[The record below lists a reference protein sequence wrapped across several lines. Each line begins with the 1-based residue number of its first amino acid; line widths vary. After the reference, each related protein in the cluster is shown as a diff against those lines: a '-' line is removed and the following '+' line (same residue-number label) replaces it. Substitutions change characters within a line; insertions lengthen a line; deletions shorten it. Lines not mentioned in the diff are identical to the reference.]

1 MTPKILSFLVGKGGA
16 AKTTLAYSVGKYA
29 HDQGS
34 KVLLIDADPNTS
46 LTNQY
51 ERRVASHSNGY
62 IKELDFPEVR
72 SMNPN
77 MKAGVASQIRKQA
90 ESFDLVIVDLAGSF
104 NPFQEA
110 VALCSDM
117 IIVPT
122 KTEDKFVQPALD
134 TMDILTELQEANN
147 GLPIVALARMA
158 FPRRGIVAGSQNKKL
173 EEFSCLTNFTTPY
186 PKQYEISDIF
196 GYSITELDKIG
207 TKTENESASTCAI
220 QMRHLCKEI
229 LDIVEAI

>member
-29 HDQGS
+29 HDQGN
-34 KVLLIDADPNTS
+34 KVLMIDADPNTS

-51 ERRVASHSNGY
+51 ERRVASHSNGF

-77 MKAGVASQIRKQA
+77 MKVGVASQIRKQA
-90 ESFDLVIVDLAGSF
+90 EDFDLVIVDLAGSF

-122 KTEDKFVQPALD
+122 KTEDKYVQPALD
-134 TMDILTELQEANN
+134 TMEILTELQEANN

-158 FPRRGIVAGSQNKKL
+158 FPRRGVVAGVQNKKL

-186 PKQYEISDIF
+186 PKQYEISDMF
-196 GYSITELDKIG
+196 GYSVTELDKIG
-207 TKTENESASTCAI
+207 TKTENESSSTCAI
-220 QMRHLCKEI
+220 QMRHLCKEM

>member
-1 MTPKILSFLVGKGGA
+1 MTSKIISFLVGKGGS
-16 AKTTLAYSVGKYA
+16 AKTTLAYSLGKYA
-29 HDQGS
+29 HDAGL
-34 KVLLIDADPNTS
+34 KILVIDADPNTS
-46 LTNQY
+46 LINQY

-62 IKELDFPEVR
+62 IKEIDFPEVR

-90 ESFDLVIVDLAGSF
+90 EEFDLVVVDLAGAF

-122 KTEDKFVQPALD
+122 KTEDKYVQPALD
-134 TMDILTELQEANN
+134 TMDILTELQDAND

-158 FPRRGIVAGSQNKKL
+158 FPRRGIVAGIQNKKL
-173 EEFSCLTNFTTPY
+173 EGFSCLTHFTTPY
-186 PKQYEISDIF
+186 PKQYEVSDMF
-196 GYSITELDKIG
+196 GYSVTELDRIG
-207 TKTENESASTCAI
+207 TKAENEAASTCAI

-229 LDIVEAI
+229 LDTLEAI